1 MSNKSTKTVY
11 VKTNTGIRRRRF
23 FSNRFTHI
31 ILLLFSVL
39 EALIALRI
47 LLKLIG
53 ANPESLLVAVI
64 YGVTSLFL
72 FPFTGL
78 VQSQTVGSLV
88 LEISSMFALVVYAL
102 IAALVEKI
110 ITLASSLPRIPIS
123 DVSETTT
130 NEHHPSL

>member
-1 MSNKSTKTVY
+1 MSNKSTKTVS
-11 VKTNTGIRRRRF
+11 VLINTGIRRRF
-23 FSNRFTHI
+23 FSNRFTQI

-47 LLKLIG
+47 LLNLIG
-53 ANPESLLVAVI
+53 ANPESLLVASI

-72 FPFTGL
+72 FPFMGL